1 MPSTFYDQGLKFEC
15 TQCHACCRHDPGY
28 VFLSR
33 QDLDLLAEGTGLSPE
48 AFIERHTRW
57 VDLGD
62 GFVLS
67 LKEKK
72 NFDCI
77 FWDNGCTVYAHRPVQ
92 CRTYPFWEG
101 PLASAEK
108 WKWEGR
114 FCPGIN
120 RGKVHDKASI
130 DEALARRRSHPVL
143 RREDV

>member
-1 MPSTFYDQGLKFEC
+1 MVPTFYDQGLKFEC

-33 QDLDLLAEGTGLSPE
+33 QDLDSLALGVGMDSK
-48 AFIERHTRW
+48 AFIAKYCRW
-57 VDLGD
+57 VDLGQ

-72 NFDCI
+72 NFDCV
-77 FWDNGCTVYAHRPVQ
+77 FWDKGCTVYASRPVQ

-101 PLASAEK
+101 PVSSAEK

-120 RGKVHDKASI
+120 RGKLHDKSEI
-130 DEALARRRSHPVL
+130 EKALDARRSHPVL
-143 RREDV
+143 RQGEE

>member
-1 MPSTFYDQGLKFEC
+1 MLPTFYDQGLKFEC

-33 QDLDLLAEGTGLSPE
+33 QDLNTLAAGVGMEPR
-48 AFIERHTRW
+48 AFVEKYCRW
-57 VDLGD
+57 VDLGQ
-62 GFVLS
+62 GLVLS

-77 FWDNGCTVYAHRPVQ
+77 FWDGGCTVYTHRPVQ

-101 PLASAEK
+101 PMASVEK

-120 RGKVHDKASI
+120 QGKLRDKTEI
-130 DEALARRRSHPVL
+130 EEALAKRRENPVL
-143 RREDV
+143 HQGEV

>member
-1 MPSTFYDQGLKFEC
+1 MLPTFYDHGLNFEC

-33 QDLDLLAEGTGLSPE
+33 QDLDLLASGVGME
-48 AFIERHTRW
+48 AGVFVENHCRW
-57 VDLGD
+57 VDLGE
-62 GFVLS
+62 GPVLS

-72 NFDCI
+72 NYDCI
-77 FWDNGCTVYAHRPVQ
+77 FWDGGCTVYAHRPVQ

-120 RGKVHDKASI
+120 RGKLHEKSQI
-130 DEALARRRSHPVL
+130 EEALAKRRANPVL
-143 RREDV
+143 RQGEV